1 MDHRP
6 RPAQPA
12 PPKHM
17 HRVHRVRARGA
28 RGCRLP
34 PLRPLL
40 VRLPAVRLCEARGG
54 GQGVPPPPRRDAHK
68 VHGRHTQPARGGA
81 AARKRAERHPRP
93 RPRRLPL
100 LHRRP
105 RLCRRFG
112 ARAALGKR
120 RGSVGRRADHVRAL
134 HRRRLQ
140 LWGERGGGA
149 AACLQ
154 LRGGDHRAGAVP
166 VPGLLLQRRG
176 GGVARVPARPLPRP
190 EERALR
196 AASPARGGRGAAP
209 RAGGGAGGAALRRP
223 PPARH
228 PSPPTGSRPDT
239 SAVRPRRTRPHRPP
253 AARLPPQLAS
263 LVRHPRD
270 GGVAARPPPLLAR
283 DERVQPRRGQ
293 GAGGEELRRARRGG
307 LADAARGG
315 ALSGGGELERAL
327 ARVFEPARR
336 RPAPGAKQPVH

>member
-54 GQGVPPPPRRDAHK
+54 GQGVPPPPKRDAHK
-68 VHGRHTQPARGGA
+68 VHGRHTQPAGGGA

-176 GGVARVPARPLPRP
+176 GGVARMPARPLPRP

-223 PPARH
+223 P
-228 PSPPTGSRPDT
+228 
-239 SAVRPRRTRPHRPP
+239 

-270 GGVAARPPPLLAR
+270 GGVAARPTPLLAR

-336 RPAPGAKQPVH
+336 RPAPCAKQSVHYRCGIYFDDIYFDSHE

>member
-40 VRLPAVRLCEARGG
+40 VRLPAVRLCKARGG
-54 GQGVPPPPRRDAHK
+54 GQGVPHPSRRHAHK
-68 VHGRHTQPARGGA
+68 VHGRHTQPAGGGA
-81 AARKRAERHPRP
+81 AARKRAERHSRP

-112 ARAALGKR
+112 ARPALGKR

-223 PPARH
+223 P
-228 PSPPTGSRPDT
+228 
-239 SAVRPRRTRPHRPP
+239 

-315 ALSGGGELERAL
+315 AALSGGGELERAL

-336 RPAPGAKQPVH
+336 RPAPCAKQSVH